1 MVFTAPFIS
10 PLQGLWRSRSP
21 PAWVPRLFCRFQH
34 SSPFHKLLGC
44 FSAMMVEEET
54 VGGVERSNLLHVL
67 SIKFK
72 VEEIQILLHS
82 FLVNGLRDDDYVA
95 LQQPAQGYLCGSLA
109 VFLANLGEGRVG
121 EQSVLF
127 FIIVKSYSCYFILLY
142 SSSLTASCHSLD
154 VFSPGISKVR
164 WANQLS
170 FAAPCQ
176 CFTFAGI
183 WMTVPGRISCAGLP
197 SS

>member
-1 MVFTAPFIS
+1 MSSFLIAS
-10 PLQGLWRSRSP
+10 
-21 PAWVPRLFCRFQH
+21 LFCRFHH
-34 SSPFHKLLGC
+34 SSPLHKLLGG
-44 FSAMMVEEET
+44 FSVVMVEEEA

-67 SIKFK
+67 SIEFL

-109 VFLANLGEGRVG
+109 IFLANLGEGRVG

-127 FIIVKSYSCYFILLY
+127 FIIVKSYRCYFILLY

-154 VFSPGISKVR
+154 VFSPGISKAR

-176 CFTFAGI
+176 CFTLAGM
-183 WMTVPGRISCAGLP
+183 WMTVPGRISCAGFP